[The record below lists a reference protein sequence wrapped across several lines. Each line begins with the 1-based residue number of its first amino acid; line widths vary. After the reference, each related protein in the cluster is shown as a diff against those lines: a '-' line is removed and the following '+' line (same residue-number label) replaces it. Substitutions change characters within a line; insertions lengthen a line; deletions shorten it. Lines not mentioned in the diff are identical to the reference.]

1 MHDRQSATLEHRI
14 PISGH
19 SEKVLLVLLRASLG
33 LGAYKASS
41 ILNLTMP
48 NLMRLDSVFRLFLKS
63 ACPLCQRPTPTE
75 FCLDC
80 QRKLEQQ
87 QFADPSQFW
96 HESPHV
102 FAWGS
107 YGGALK
113 RAIAQLKYEHRSDL
127 AVPLG
132 RQMAQAWLTSSI
144 SRDIKPLVVPIPLHP
159 ERQRQRGY
167 NQAELLA
174 REFCRLTGC
183 RLQARALQRTQ
194 ATEALFKLSATDREQ
209 TLNQAFELGEF
220 QHPPRSTPV
229 LLFDDIYTSGATVR
243 SAMQTLRRYQIGV
256 RGVIVLAKAMPSKI
270 DKHQSKQ

>member
-1 MHDRQSATLEHRI
+1 
-14 PISGH
+14 
-19 SEKVLLVLLRASLG
+19 
-33 LGAYKASS
+33 
-41 ILNLTMP
+41 
-48 NLMRLDSVFRLFLKS
+48 MRLDSVFRLFLKS
-63 ACPLCQRPTPTE
+63 ACPLCQRPTSTE
-75 FCLDC
+75 FCLYC
-80 QRKLEQQ
+80 QRKLDQQ
-87 QFADPSQFW
+87 RFANSSQFW

-102 FAWGS
+102 FTWGS

-132 RQMAQAWLTSSI
+132 RQVAQAWLTSPI
-144 SRDIKPLVVPIPLHP
+144 RREIQPIIVPIPLHP

-174 REFCRLTGC
+174 REFCNLTGC
-183 RLQARALQRTQ
+183 RLQAHALQRTQ

-209 TLNQAFELGEF
+209 TLNGAFELGKAF
-220 QHPPRSTPV
+220 QRPAQSTPI

-243 SAMQTLRRYQIGV
+243 SAMQTFRRYEIGV

-270 DKHQSKQ
+270 DKHQCRH